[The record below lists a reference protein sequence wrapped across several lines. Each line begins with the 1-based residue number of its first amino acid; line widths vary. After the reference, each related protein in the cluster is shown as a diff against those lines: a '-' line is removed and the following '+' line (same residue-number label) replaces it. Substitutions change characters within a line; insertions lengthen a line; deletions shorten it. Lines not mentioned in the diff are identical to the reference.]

1 MKQPIIMTDGNE
13 ATASVAHRLSE
24 VIAIYPITP
33 SSGMGEFS
41 DEWSSKGRK
50 NLWGT
55 VPLVIEM
62 QSEGGAAGAV
72 HGALQTGALTTTFTA
87 SQGLL
92 LMIPNMYK
100 IAGELTSTVFHVA
113 ARAIASHALSI
124 YGDHQDVMAVRQTGW
139 ALLSSGSVQEAQD
152 FAAISQAAT
161 LKSRVPFMHFFDG
174 FRTSHEVTKIFQLTD
189 EELRLMLDDD
199 LVRAHRA
206 RGLTPE
212 HPVLRGTA
220 QNPDV
225 YFQMREA
232 SNNYYTATPA
242 IVQEMMDKFA
252 QVTGR
257 HYNLFD
263 YSGHPDAERVIIIM
277 GSGGEVVEET
287 VAYLAKKGEKV
298 GVLRVRLYRPFS
310 IEHFLKGLPKSVKSI
325 AVLDRTKEPGSNG
338 EPMYLDIVNALMEG
352 KRSDIKV
359 IGGRYGLSSKEFTPA
374 MTRAVFDELSK
385 PEPKNHFTLGINDDV
400 SHTSLEVDSSFSLE
414 SEGMVSCVFFGL
426 GSDGTVGANKNS
438 IKIIGEETSNYAQ
451 GYFYYDSKKSGTVT
465 VSHLRFGPQVIRA
478 PYLIEAN
485 QANFVACHQYAFLER
500 VDMLKYAKEGAIFL
514 LNSMFGPDEI
524 WDELPQ
530 EVQKDIIEKKLKFY
544 AINGYDVAEKTGMGG
559 RMNTIMQ
566 TAFFAI
572 SGILPR
578 DAAIAEIKH
587 AIEKSYGKRG
597 EAVVKQ
603 NFEAVDATVA
613 NLHEVKVP
621 AKISSKTTRRLP
633 VPIEAP
639 EFVRDVLGQI
649 IDSDGDNIPVSAFP
663 IDGTFPTGTTQ
674 WEKRNLALEIP
685 VWDADICIQCGKCVM
700 VCPHAVIRHK
710 VYDEKLLADAPEA
723 FKHTASKFKEFSTGF
738 AYTLQ
743 VAPEDC
749 TGCTLCV
756 EVCPVKDKR
765 AVGRKAINM
774 EAQPPLREAEVKNWD
789 FFMNIPDMDRKL
801 FNPSTIKNSQL
812 LRPLFEFSGACAGC
826 GETPYVKLV
835 SQLFGDRAVIANAT
849 GCSSIYGGNL
859 PTTPWAKNADGRGPA
874 WSNSLFEDNA
884 EFGLGMRLTIDKQ
897 IEYAREL
904 LKSFESTVSTELVE
918 AILNANQED
927 EAGIGAQRERVVELK
942 NKLSKSSDSRAKDL
956 ISLADNLVKK
966 SVWIIGGDGWAY
978 DIGYGGLDH
987 VLASGRNVN
996 ILVLDTEVY
1005 SNTGGQASKS
1015 TPRAAVAKFAMGGK
1029 GLPKKD
1035 LGLIAMSYGYVYV
1048 ARVAMG
1054 ANDQQTLKA
1063 LLEAETYDG
1072 PSLVIAY
1079 SPCIAHGYDMARSL
1093 DQTKLAVQSGHW
1105 PMYRYDPRLAEQ
1117 GHNPLVIESKE
1128 PSIPISQYAYNET
1141 RYKMLIQMDEE
1152 RAEMLMKEAQHD
1164 AKSRWTL
1171 YQQMASMHY
1180 ENGSETEEKKS

>member
-41 DEWSSKGRK
+41 DEWSAKGRK

-55 VPLVIEM
+55 TPLVIEM

-161 LKSRVPFMHFFDG
+161 LKSRVPFIHFFDG
-174 FRTSHEVTKIFQLTD
+174 FRTSHEVTKIFSLTD

-242 IVQEMMDKFA
+242 IVQEIMDKFA
-252 QVTGR
+252 QITGR

-277 GSGGEVVEET
+277 GSGGEVVDET
-287 VAYLAKKGEKV
+287 VAYLARKGEKV
-298 GVLRVRLYRPFS
+298 GALRVRLYRPFS
-310 IEHFLKGLPKSVKSI
+310 IEHFIKALPKSVKSI
-325 AVLDRTKEPGSNG
+325 AVLDRTKEPGANG

-352 KRSDIKV
+352 NRSNIKV

-374 MTRAVFDELSK
+374 MAKAVLDEMSK
-385 PEPKNHFTLGINDDV
+385 PAPKNHFTVGINDDV

-438 IKIIGEETSNYAQ
+438 IKIIGEETDNFAQ

-465 VSHLRFGPQVIRA
+465 VSHLRFGPQAIRA
-478 PYLIEAN
+478 PYLIEAK

-514 LNSMFGPDEI
+514 LNSMFGPEEI

-530 EVQKDIIEKKLKFY
+530 EVQKDIIEKKLKFHV
-544 AINGYDVAEKTGMGG
+544 INGYDVAEQTGMGG

-621 AKISSKTTRRLP
+621 ALVNSKTTRRLP
-633 VPIEAP
+633 VPKEAP
-639 EFVRDVLGQI
+639 EFVREVLGQI

-685 VWDADICIQCGKCVM
+685 VWESDLCIQCGKCVM

-710 VYDEKLLADAPEA
+710 VYDEKLLAGAPEA
-723 FKHTASKFKEFSTGF
+723 FKHMPSKFKEFSTGF

-756 EVCPVKDKR
+756 EVCPAKDKSQ
-765 AVGRKAINM
+765 VGRKAINM
-774 EAQPPLREAEVKNWD
+774 APQPALREAEAKNWD

-835 SQLFGDRAVIANAT
+835 SQLFGDHAVIANAT

-859 PTTPWAKNADGRGPA
+859 PTTPWAKDANGRGPA

-897 IEYAREL
+897 NEYAHEL
-904 LKSFESTVSTELVE
+904 VKSFETELSTELVN
-918 AILNANQED
+918 ALLNANQSD
-927 EAGIGAQRERVVELK
+927 ESGIQAQRERVVELK
-942 NKLSKSSDSRAKDL
+942 NKLSKSSDTRAKDL

-996 ILVLDTEVY
+996 VLVLDTEVY

-1015 TPRAAVAKFAMGGK
+1015 TPRAAVAKFAMSGK
-1029 GLPKKD
+1029 SLPKKD

-1054 ANDQQTLKA
+1054 ANDQQTLRA
-1063 LLEAETYDG
+1063 LLEAESYDG
-1072 PSLVIAY
+1072 PSLIIAY

-1093 DQTKLAVQSGHW
+1093 DQSKLAVQSGHW
-1105 PMYRYDPRLAEQ
+1105 PMYRYDPRLAIENK
-1117 GHNPLVIESKE
+1117 NPLVIESKE

-1141 RYKMLIQMDEE
+1141 RYKMLTQMNEE
-1152 RAEMLMKEAQHD
+1152 RAEELMKEAQHD
-1164 AKSRWTL
+1164 AKARWTL

-1180 ENGSETEEKKS
+1180 GNGNEENKS